1 MKCDICHHP
10 VNVPLS
16 HITLENVLGV
26 TLKADICGK
35 CAQAFH
41 DLRYKL
47 EHAEDVEQ
55 TNIFKKSGILYSE
68 MFHKEVARD
77 ILDRE
82 IRSLDKDYM
91 LQVYQEAQ
99 ALVGHWVEVTTRFGL
114 RIYHCTGISL
124 LETTDA
130 DTSLATLADAPRLR
144 FTYDAQGGET
154 SRDDTWHWYDL
165 EKPRATS
172 WFVDEIRSMRIIN
185 YDDAVRKY
193 HYGGNVK

>member
-1 MKCDICHHP
+1 MKCDICHHS
-10 VNVPLS
+10 VNTPLS

-35 CAQAFH
+35 CSQAFH

-55 TNIFKKSGILYSE
+55 QNIFKKSDILYSE

-82 IRSLDKDYM
+82 IRSLDKDYAS
-91 LQVYQEAQ
+91 QVCQEAQ
-99 ALVGHWVEVTTRFGL
+99 ALVGHWVEATTRFGM
-114 RIYHCTGISL
+114 RIYHCIGVSL
-124 LETTDA
+124 PETTDNV
-130 DTSLATLADAPRLR
+130 TSHVARLR
-144 FTYDAQGGET
+144 FTYDAQGGEKD
-154 SRDDTWHWYDL
+154 REGTWHWYDL
-165 EKPRATS
+165 EKPSVTS
-172 WFVDEIRSMRIIN
+172 WFADEIRSMRIIN

>member
-144 FTYDAQGGET
+144 FTYDAQGGEK
-154 SRDDTWHWYDL
+154 SSDDTWHWYDL